1 MTDVPSQVACF
12 HLGDIFLCNVFRNRS
27 VLRRVQKFFYFG
39 LLNDYCTLLRESE
52 GINLSKMYLSMEYM
66 DYSSRKNY
74 YIKSHFEQ
82 LSLFGA

>member
-1 MTDVPSQVACF
+1 M
-12 HLGDIFLCNVFRNRS
+12 
-27 VLRRVQKFFYFG
+27 
-39 LLNDYCTLLRESE
+39 LLRESE